1 VVEKKISMKST
12 KQFSKWRINVSSIN
26 FIRGD
31 NGKPV
36 ATDLLQKALRTVKH
50 LTGEC
55 FFGFPLIAT
64 PEGRYFV
71 DATLVSREKGIVLF
85 DLVEGMNLGDYA
97 ARQDDLVNKI
107 EAKLKLHKELVK
119 GRNLIPPLSVI
130 TFAPAIETVESLT
143 KDFYPLANEKNLAK
157 ILEDFS
163 WPDGSDDL
171 YRMTLSA
178 IESLSSIRKSRSK
191 REVSKP
197 DSRGVKL
204 KKIEDSIA
212 TLDHRQNRAVIE
224 TVDGVQRIRG
234 LAGSGKTIVLALK
247 AAYLHTQHP
256 DWRIAVTF
264 HTRSL
269 KGQFKRLIN
278 NFCVE
283 QSNEEPDWT
292 KIRVINAWGAPGG
305 DERDGIYY
313 EFCRVTGQEFHDFKS
328 ASNRFGGSDRAFD
341 RACQTAL
348 SAVANPPLLYD
359 AILVDEAQDFA
370 PSFLRLCY
378 TILKPPKRLVY
389 AYDELQNLSGT
400 SLPPP
405 EEIFGTDNRGR
416 PLVSL
421 GSDPRQDVILQKCY
435 RNSRPVLVTAH
446 ALGFGIYRSCPNGAK
461 TGLVQMFDQPAL
473 WEEIGYQ
480 VREGRL
486 AKGERVVLERTS
498 ETSPKFLEEHSPID
512 DLIVFQHFNNEAEQN
527 AWLVKQIRKNI
538 KEDELRYGD
547 IIVIHPDPLTARERL
562 SPIRKMLF
570 EMGIQNHLAGVDT
583 DPDVFFTE
591 ASSVTF
597 TSVYRA
603 KGNEAGM
610 VYVVNAQ
617 DCDGVGVGL
626 ASLRNRL
633 FTAITRS
640 KAWVRV
646 IGYGQGMTNLIHE
659 FERLKQCDF
668 RLEFKYPTDK
678 VLRKLRI
685 VHRDLS
691 PHERQRLERRQTG
704 ARELVNALERGE
716 ITPDDLDNEIKQKL
730 IKLLGG

>member
-1 VVEKKISMKST
+1 M
-12 KQFSKWRINVSSIN
+12 NNIN
-26 FIRGD
+26 FVHGI

-36 ATDLLQKALRTVKH
+36 ASQALKETLDTIDRLSGK
-50 LTGEC
+50 C
-55 FFGFPLIAT
+55 FFGYPLIPT
-64 PEGRYFV
+64 PEGKYFI
-71 DATLVSREKGIVLF
+71 DATLVSYEKGVVLF
-85 DLVEGMNLGDYA
+85 DLVESTDVGYYA
-97 ARQDDLVNKI
+97 ARQDDLANKI

-119 GRNLIPPLSVI
+119 GRRLLPPLNVI
-130 TFAPAIETVESLT
+130 TFAPALRDVEKLAR
-143 KDFYPLANEKNLAK
+143 DGYPLANESKLGE
-157 ILEDFS
+157 IMSGLS
-163 WPDGSDDL
+163 WQDVSEDL

-191 REVSKP
+191 REVKKT
-197 DSRGVKL
+197 DSRGAKL
-204 KKIEDSIA
+204 KALEDSIA

-224 TVDGVQRIRG
+224 TVEGVQRIRG

-247 AAYLHTQHP
+247 AAYLHTQYP

-278 NFCVE
+278 NFCIE
-283 QSNEEPDWT
+283 QSGEEPDWT
-292 KIRVINAWGAPGG
+292 KIRIVNAWGAPGG

-313 EFCRVTGQEFHDFKS
+313 EFCRYTGQEFHDFTS
-328 ASNRFGGSDRAFD
+328 ASYRFGGGDGAFD
-341 RACQTAL
+341 GACQVAL
-348 SAVANPPLLYD
+348 SAVANPPELYD
-359 AILVDEAQDFA
+359 AILVDEAQDFTS
-370 PSFLRLCY
+370 SFLRLCY
-378 TILKPPKRLVY
+378 AMLKPPKRLVY

-405 EEIFGTDNRGR
+405 EEIFGTNDQGQ

-421 GSDPRQDVILQKCY
+421 ADDIRRDVILQKCY

-446 ALGFGIYRSCPNGAK
+446 TLGFGIYRKKSKGTE

-473 WEEIGYQ
+473 WEEIGYR

-486 AKGERVVLERTS
+486 AKGERVVLERND
-498 ETSPKFLEEHSPID
+498 ETSPRFLEDHSPID
-512 DLIVFQHFNNEAEQN
+512 DLVVFRQFDNEVEQN
-527 AWLVKQIRKNI
+527 AWLVEQIKKNI
-538 KEDELRYGD
+538 EEDELRHDD
-547 IIVIHPDPLTARERL
+547 IIVIHPDPFTARERL
-562 SPIRKMLF
+562 GPIRKALF

-583 DPDVFFTE
+583 DPDVFFKTE
-591 ASSVTF
+591 TPSVTF
-597 TSVYRA
+597 TSIYRA

-617 DCDGVGVGL
+617 DCNGTGVGL

-646 IGYGQGMTNLIHE
+646 IGYGQGMTNLIDE
-659 FERLKQCDF
+659 FKCLKQRKFILDF
-668 RLEFKYPTDK
+668 TYPTDE
-678 VLRKLRI
+678 VLKKLRI

-691 PHERQRLERRQTG
+691 PHEKQRLEQRQTG
-704 ARELVNALERGE
+704 ARDLVNALERGE
-716 ITPDDLDNEIKQKL
+716 ITPDDLDAETRQKL
-730 IKLLGG
+730 IELLRGTKDEDA